1 MSLAELFAERAGD
14 YRAGMHHCT
23 EDELPEVLAGL
34 LAGASKVVLPPGVP
48 AAWTTALPVPVLAD
62 GPAGTVGRTGTSSA
76 AGAPVGDDG
85 LGSGL
90 VHLLTPAELDE
101 AGLSVLTGCAVA
113 IAETGT
119 IVLDAGPGQGRRL
132 LTLVPDH
139 HVCVV
144 RDEQIVA
151 DVPDMIPA
159 LADPTRPLTM
169 ISGPSATSDIEL
181 NRVEGV
187 HGPRRLDIVCVHP

>member
-1 MSLAELFAERAGD
+1 MNLPELFAERAGD

-23 EDELPEVLAGL
+23 EAELPAVLAGL
-34 LAGASKVVLPPGVP
+34 LAGASRVVLPAGIAEPWLTGLSVP
-48 AAWTTALPVPVLAD
+48 TLPDGTAPLT
-62 GPAGTVGRTGTSSA
+62 AG
-76 AGAPVGDDG
+76 
-85 LGSGL
+85 
-90 VHLLTPAELDE
+90 ELDE

-151 DVPDMIPA
+151 DVPDMISA
-159 LADPTRPLTM
+159 LPDPTRPLTM